1 VIGRSVGAADP
12 AEEAAVVAAV
22 AARFRDRQS
31 EKYECE
37 KECCD
42 GLAHGYG
49 L

>member
-1 VIGRSVGAADP
+1 LLRLLLRA
-12 AEEAAVVAAV
+12 
-22 AARFRDRQS
+22 FRDRQS